1 MVAEGTRAESPPP
14 ALMVP
19 EGRGSKTQNGRRRGT
34 VKFGR
39 TLDEFSLSLRSAP
52 DLRSGAPTPAAAVFR
67 LRTSNPPPQ
76 IAQTAG
82 LPPAV
87 FSQCDRWGFRS
98 LCFLSAIGKAS
109 YRYVFERRPS
119 AQSNALRSAGF
130 LPAVFLQEIDEATG
144 DRATQ
149 TDHLYSSRE

>member
-1 MVAEGTRAESPPP
+1 MVAEGTRAETPPP

-19 EGRGSKTQNGRRRGT
+19 EGRGSKTQSGRLRGT

-52 DLRSGAPTPAAAVFR
+52 DLWSGAPAPAAAALR

-82 LPPAV
+82 LLLAV
-87 FSQCDRWGFRS
+87 FR
-98 LCFLSAIGKAS
+98 SAIGKAS
-109 YRYVFERRPS
+109 YRYVFERRTS
-119 AQSNALRSAGF
+119 AQSNALRSARF
-130 LPAVFLQEIDEATG
+130 LLAVFLQEIDEATG

-149 TDHLYSSRE
+149 TDHLYSSREFAFIPVENNSYFL